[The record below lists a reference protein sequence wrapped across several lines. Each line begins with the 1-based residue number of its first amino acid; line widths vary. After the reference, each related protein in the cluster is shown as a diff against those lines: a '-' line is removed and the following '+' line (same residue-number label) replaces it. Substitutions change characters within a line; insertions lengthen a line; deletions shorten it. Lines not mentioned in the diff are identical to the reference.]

1 MCLAI
6 PVLIKSIED
15 KEAEVEIGG
24 ITRRISLWLTPEAKV
39 GDYVLVHTGYAIN
52 VLDQEQAEET
62 LSILREIAEAEGVG
76 VGIGEVLV
84 LDSAEFEDRSVA
96 VSPHYTGLPSVLKM
110 GRELKLDMPEQVTVI
125 GIGVADPFSFD
136 EKLSPELE
144 KALPAI
150 VERIARLFK

>member
-1 MCLAI
+1 MCLAV

-62 LSILREIAEAEGVG
+62 LSLLREIAEAEG
-76 VGIGEVLV
+76 
-84 LDSAEFEDRSVA
+84 AE
-96 VSPHYTGLPSVLKM
+96 
-110 GRELKLDMPEQVTVI
+110 
-125 GIGVADPFSFD
+125 
-136 EKLSPELE
+136 
-144 KALPAI
+144 
-150 VERIARLFK
+150 